1 MSESTPAAEW
11 QAQLRR
17 GVELLRPHPHRGD
30 LIAAGAVPLTV
41 ALLLVNLRLDDSWGT
56 GIFLVLTALACGL
69 VLGMGVLAPLE
80 EERPRAY
87 QVVLQLCGLVLL
99 FVALLR
105 LAKVL
110 GSGDP
115 LDSAGASFWI
125 LAVVAGTAAWLARA
139 RRSSICTLVAG
150 IAGIFATLAF
160 VDWVFSP
167 DGPGTSRWILLLLSL
182 GLVVGAL
189 LLRDRH
195 RRESVYLVDAA
206 GFAILALGFT
216 FLGTLL
222 FGVTLL
228 GEPPAFVG
236 PGAGWKLVL
245 LAAGLGLVAYS
256 GVDREPGPGYLGT
269 LILLVFVV
277 LVGNPGEGGPSLWF
291 WPLVLLAIGAAMIA
305 AGLRP
310 RQPLPPE
317 PAAPAAPIVPVGGGP
332 VAPAGPASAPPAAV
346 PAPAASSS
354 AARPVATPPA
364 PAPPAPAPPAAAPP
378 AAAPSPPAAAPD
390 PSAPAASTEPAG
402 PSAPPA
408 EPPPPAEAASTEPA
422 GPSAPPAEPP
432 PPAEAASTEPA
443 GPSAPPAEPPPPAEA
458 ASTEPAGPSAPPAE
472 PPSPADA
479 APAEP
484 SGPHEP
490 APPTGDQPTRPQP
503 PVVPPVDTPPAPAP
517 PRPAEPAPPTRLRPD
532 PRAAP
537 PLPPE
542 PPARGSLWARPDPG
556 EQPTKPH
563 RVPPREPEDDR
574 DV

>member
-56 GIFLVLTALACGL
+56 GIFLVLTGLACGL

-80 EERPRAY
+80 DERPRAY

-99 FVALLR
+99 FVTLLR

-115 LDSAGASFWI
+115 LDSSGASFWI
-125 LAVVAGTAAWLARA
+125 LAVVAGTAGWLARA

-150 IAGIFATLAF
+150 IAGIFAALAF
-160 VDWVFSP
+160 VDWAFSP

-195 RRESVYLVDAA
+195 RRESVYLIDAA

-269 LILLVFVV
+269 LVLLVFVV

-317 PAAPAAPIVPVGGGP
+317 PAAPVAPVVPVGAGP
-332 VAPAGPASAPPAAV
+332 AAPAPAG
-346 PAPAASSS
+346 
-354 AARPVATPPA
+354 PPA
-364 PAPPAPAPPAAAPP
+364 PAPPAPAPPAPADPP
-378 AAAPSPPAAAPD
+378 A
-390 PSAPAASTEPAG
+390 
-402 PSAPPA
+402 
-408 EPPPPAEAASTEPA
+408 
-422 GPSAPPAEPP
+422 
-432 PPAEAASTEPA
+432 
-443 GPSAPPAEPPPPAEA
+443 
-458 ASTEPAGPSAPPAE
+458 
-472 PPSPADA
+472 
-479 APAEP
+479 
-484 SGPHEP
+484 
-490 APPTGDQPTRPQP
+490 GDQPTRPQP
-503 PVVPPVDTPPAPAP
+503 PVVPPLDTPPAPAP
-517 PRPAEPAPPTRLRPD
+517 RRPAPPRP
-532 PRAAP
+532 P
-537 PLPPE
+537 PPPA

-563 RVPPREPEDDR
+563 RVPPRQPEEDG